1 MIKEAIVK
9 IVGKQDLTHEEAYAV
24 MNEIMSGE
32 TTLTQNA
39 AFLAALSTK
48 SAKAEVERAL
58 ASGAA
63 IIGVNNRNLKD
74 FTVDTAN
81 SRRQVTPEAA
91 LRLRQLLDPAIPAV
105 GVFVDETPE
114 QVANLLNRGVIQI
127 AQLHGHEDE
136 AYLARIRAL
145 APGRPLWQ
153 AFRLHRPEDA
163 APANASSAEAIL
175 LDSGRGSG
183 EAFDWALLA
192 AIRPPV
198 LSGGRPWA
206 RNRHRRAERPAPL
219 RGGRE
224 QRHRDRSQKRCS
236 KNGGLRGRREKRRCP
251 TGPSASS
258 PPAPKSGWT

>member
-1 MIKEAIVK
+1 MTQIKLCGLSRPEDIAAANALK
-9 IVGKQDLTHEEAYAV
+9 PDFVGFVFA
-24 MNEIMSGE
+24 G
-32 TTLTQNA
+32 
-39 AFLAALSTK
+39 
-48 SAKAEVERAL
+48 
-58 ASGAA
+58 
-63 IIGVNNRNLKD
+63 
-74 FTVDTAN
+74 

-91 LRLRQLLDPAIPAV
+91 LRLRQLLDPATPAV

-192 AIRPPV
+192 AIRRPYF
-198 LSGGRPWA
+198 LAGGLGPETVTAALNALHPYGVDVSSSIETDHKKDAAKMAAFVAAVRRGDA
-206 RNRHRRAERPAPL
+206 LRGRALHLHLRRN
-219 RGGRE
+219 RGGRA
-224 QRHRDRSQKRCS
+224 D
-236 KNGGLRGRREKRRCP
+236 
-251 TGPSASS
+251 SAR
-258 PPAPKSGWT
+258 PAL

>member
-1 MIKEAIVK
+1 MTQIKLCGLSRPEDIAAANALK
-9 IVGKQDLTHEEAYAV
+9 PDFVGFVFA
-24 MNEIMSGE
+24 G
-32 TTLTQNA
+32 
-39 AFLAALSTK
+39 
-48 SAKAEVERAL
+48 
-58 ASGAA
+58 
-63 IIGVNNRNLKD
+63 
-74 FTVDTAN
+74 

-145 APGRPLWQ
+145 APGRPMWQ

-192 AIRPPV
+192 AIRRPYFLAGGLGPETV
-198 LSGGRPWA
+198 TAALNALHPYGVDVSSGIETDHKKIAAFVAAVRRGDALRGRA
-206 RNRHRRAERPAPL
+206 LHLHLRRN
-219 RGGRE
+219 RGGRS
-224 QRHRDRSQKRCS
+224 D
-236 KNGGLRGRREKRRCP
+236 
-251 TGPSASS
+251 SAR
-258 PPAPKSGWT
+258 PAL